1 MKVYLRAKTRKVY
14 KGKGV
19 LGITTQ
25 QFMDMIDWKNKGYV
39 AKDKI
44 LPYTHKEYLEIKIE
58 LKQKNLIQ

>member
-25 QFMDMIDWKNKGYV
+25 QFMDMIDWKNKGYI
-39 AKDKI
+39 AKNKT
-44 LPYTHKEYLEIKIE
+44 LPYTHKEYLEIKMG